1 MRAAHPD
8 TMARKDS
15 SMSENEKTDGTAH
28 VIDLAGRQRMLGQR
42 LQKEALARACGQEA
56 NLDVTRLLLRETVA
70 ALHDG
75 GRATLVP
82 GPTPITVTLPAAPTM
97 DIARRLH
104 EQRAAVEEVSTA
116 VDTLL
121 AASLGTARFKAAL
134 AEVLQ
139 SGERFHRTAD
149 DCVRMLTAHTQE
161 QNDALERRERETK
174 GRLEEMLRRVT
185 ELSRYLGQASE
196 EMTELSQ
203 NLSATAE
210 ETATQAGVVSAASE
224 QVSTSVQTVATGAE
238 EMSASIREI
247 AKSASEAARVAGS
260 ASAATG
266 TATETVGRL
275 GQSSTEIGH
284 IVKLI
289 TAVAQQTNL
298 LALNATIEA
307 ARAGEAGKGFA
318 VVANEVKELAKATA
332 RATEDIQRQV
342 EAIQGDTTSAVRA
355 IEAIAQ
361 VIGSVND
368 ISSTIAGAVEQQ
380 SATTSEMTRNVSEA
394 ARGTQEISNNI
405 IGVAEAARAT
415 TTSAATCHNAATQLS
430 QLARELREVV
440 ERNVDVAASA
450 A

>member
-8 TMARKDS
+8 RFARKDPT
-15 SMSENEKTDGTAH
+15 MSETEKTDGAAY

-42 LQKEALARACGQEA
+42 LQKEALARACGQPA
-56 NLDVTRLLLRETVA
+56 DLDVTRRLLRETIA

-75 GRATLVP
+75 GPATLVP
-82 GPTPITVTLPAAPTM
+82 GPTPVTVTLPPAPTA
-97 DIARRLH
+97 DIARQL
-104 EQRAAVEEVSTA
+104 EQQRTTVEDVATA
-116 VDTLL
+116 VDALL
-121 AASLGTARFKAAL
+121 ASSVGTTRFTKAL
-134 AEVLQ
+134 TEVLQ
-139 SGERFHRTAD
+139 AGERFHRTAD
-149 DCVRMLTAHTQE
+149 DCVRLLTTHAQE
-161 QNDALERRERETK
+161 QKAALEQRERETMD
-174 GRLEEMLRRVT
+174 RLEAMLARVT

-224 QVSTSVQTVATGAE
+224 QVSRSVQTVATGAE
-238 EMSASIREI
+238 EMAASIREI
-247 AKSASEAARVAGS
+247 AKNASEAARVAGT
-260 ASAATG
+260 ASTATG

-275 GQSSTEIGH
+275 GQSSAEIGH

-289 TAVAQQTNL
+289 TPVAQQTNL
-298 LALNATIEA
+298 LALNATIED

-342 EAIQGDTTSAVRA
+342 EAIQGDTGSAVRA

-380 SATTSEMTRNVSEA
+380 SATTAEMTRNVPEA
-394 ARGTQEISNNI
+394 ARGTQEISSNI
-405 IGVAEAARAT
+405 IGVAEAARTT

-440 ERNVDVAASA
+440 ESNVGARAA
-450 A
+450 